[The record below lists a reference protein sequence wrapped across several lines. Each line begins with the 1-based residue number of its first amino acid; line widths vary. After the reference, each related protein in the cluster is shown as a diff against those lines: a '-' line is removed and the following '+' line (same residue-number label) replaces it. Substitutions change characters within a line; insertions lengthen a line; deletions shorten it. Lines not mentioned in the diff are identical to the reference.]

1 MKLNLST
8 IKEAGKIFES
18 GDVIGNTELSE
29 DFNVKLI
36 YTKAIQ
42 CADMVGGIDFNTVHI
57 VEDSKYPELKEIS
70 IEDLPK
76 DITEKDLYEWINNLL
91 IFNSSVYVED
101 CEKYYLLGVNAMVNE
116 FGEIIVE

>member
-8 IKEAGKIFES
+8 IKEAEKIFES
-18 GDVIGNTELSE
+18 GDVIGSTELPE

-57 VEDSKYPELKEIS
+57 VEDSEYPELREIS

-76 DITEKDLYEWINNLL
+76 DITEKDLYEWVNNLL
-91 IFNSSVYVED
+91 VFNSSVYVED